1 MSGPLLDRIDV
12 QVDVPRSPISDW
24 SSNNLSSEEM
34 RRQVMHAQLVQA
46 KRYQDI
52 GIQFNSELSG
62 SYLKKFCSMSDN
74 ARRMLQQAYDQ
85 LGMSARA
92 HDRLLKMSRTI
103 ADIEG
108 SEVIEVPHVAEAIQY
123 RTLDRRHNL

>member
-1 MSGPLLDRIDV
+1 
-12 QVDVPRSPISDW
+12 
-24 SSNNLSSEEM
+24 
-34 RRQVMHAQLVQA
+34 
-46 KRYQDI
+46 
-52 GIQFNSELSG
+52 
-62 SYLKKFCSMSDN
+62 
-74 ARRMLQQAYDQ
+74 MLQQAYDQ

>member
-1 MSGPLLDRIDV
+1 
-12 QVDVPRSPISDW
+12 
-24 SSNNLSSEEM
+24 M